1 MLPRDNLALREANL
15 RSLEESQMEIG
26 QLNTLSGQVIEFQSL
41 LKEVMRWEMKLI
53 EIRYLIMKSDDYS
66 LEGVRLAIASP

>member
-26 QLNTLSGQVIEFQSL
+26 QLNTLSVQVIEFQSL

>member
-41 LKEVMRWEMKLI
+41 LKEVMRWEIKLI
-53 EIRYLIMKSDDYS
+53 EIRYLLMKSDDYS

>member
-26 QLNTLSGQVIEFQSL
+26 QLNTLSVQVIEFQSL

-53 EIRYLIMKSDDYS
+53 EIRYLLMKSDDYS

>member
-1 MLPRDNLALREANL
+1 MD
-15 RSLEESQMEIG
+15 IG
-26 QLNTLSGQVIEFQSL
+26 QLNTLSVQVIEFQSL